1 MVATEPYVVI
11 VEFDLLPDA
20 SKADAREL
28 LARNASAS
36 FQNEPGCLRFDVV
49 ETHNEAAVF
58 TLYEV
63 YSDEAAFAAH
73 LKTPH
78 FLAFDQESQNF
89 FGGKN
94 IRLGRLTTE
103 ASAT

>member
-1 MVATEPYVVI
+1 MAATEPYVVI
-11 VEFDLLPDA
+11 VEFELHPDA

-28 LARNASAS
+28 LAQNASAS
-36 FQNEPGCLRFDVV
+36 FRNEPGCLRFDVV
-49 ETHNEAAVF
+49 ESQNEAAAF

-63 YSDEAAFAAH
+63 YADEAAFAAH

-78 FLAFDQESQNF
+78 FRSFDQDSRNF

-94 IRLGRLTTE
+94 IRLGRLATE
-103 ASAT
+103 ASSA

>member
-1 MVATEPYVVI
+1 MVSTEPYVVI
-11 VEFDLLPDA
+11 VDFELLPDA

-28 LARNASAS
+28 LAQNASAS
-36 FQNEPGCLRFDVV
+36 FQTEPGCLRFDVV
-49 ETHNEAAVF
+49 ETKNEASAF

-63 YSDEAAFAAH
+63 YADEAAFVAH

-78 FLAFDQESQNF
+78 FRAFDQDSRNF
-89 FGGKN
+89 FGGKS

-103 ASAT
+103 ASST

>member
-11 VEFDLLPDA
+11 VEFELLPDA

-28 LARNASAS
+28 LAQNASAS

-49 ETHNEAAVF
+49 EIHSEAAAF
-58 TLYEV
+58 TLYEI
-63 YSDEAAFAAH
+63 YSDEAAFTAH
-73 LKTPH
+73 LKAPH

-89 FGGKN
+89 FGGKSV
-94 IRLGRLTTE
+94 RLGRLATE

>member
-11 VEFDLLPDA
+11 VEFELLPDA

-28 LARNASAS
+28 LAQNASAS

-49 ETHNEAAVF
+49 ESQSEAAAF

-63 YSDEAAFAAH
+63 YSNEAAFTEH
-73 LKTPH
+73 LKAPH

-103 ASAT
+103 ASAA

>member
-11 VEFDLLPDA
+11 VEFDLLPNA
-20 SKADAREL
+20 SKADAKEL
-28 LARNASAS
+28 LAQNASAS

-49 ETHNEAAVF
+49 ETHNEITAF

-63 YSDEAAFAAH
+63 YTDEAAFAAH
-73 LKTPH
+73 LKAPH

-94 IRLGRLTTE
+94 VRLGRLATE
-103 ASAT
+103 ASAA

>member
-1 MVATEPYVVI
+1 MAATEPYVVI
-11 VEFDLLPDA
+11 VDFELLPDA
-20 SKADAREL
+20 PKADARKL
-28 LARNASAS
+28 LAQNASAS
-36 FQNEPGCLRFDVV
+36 FQNESGCLRFDVV
-49 ETHNEAAVF
+49 ETQNEAAAF

-63 YSDEAAFAAH
+63 YADEAAFAAH

-78 FLAFDQESQNF
+78 FLAFDQDSQNF

-103 ASAT
+103 ASSV